1 MRNLTCDTFPLTSG
15 TCARI
20 LHKAKS
26 IDPAKGVL
34 QGLGTAA
41 THGLLNDGNDCHGG
55 IQMGRP
61 DNSMTAVR
69 HVALKI
75 LLLSVAFLAFV
86 ASAAFA
92 QSTVI
97 RDEYWGGN
105 TKIQKDSLGR
115 ASDITGMEVVA
126 DNEKITV
133 TISGPFFYNYVH
145 HLKGADKSPPGD
157 LYISSS
163 GWKVKGSAPH
173 AQDAFTKDEGW
184 DYVVSLFDKSV
195 YKLDWSKIQWTRPK
209 PGSVIY
215 RRDQA
220 WRGGYGE
227 FVSWADIKL
236 TDKSLVISFP
246 FTALLQDITPAEA
259 DDGVEGTD
267 GADGIGETAGE
278 DENMLNIG
286 LHWTMMCGNDIVEGA
301 FALPATI
308 YSDYEYDPEL
318 MILPSPTNLVS
329 GSPALASWSND
340 PQRGTILGWWPSS
353 SHRHSY
359 STYSNSDT
367 PDDPP
372 HKTPEPSSFLLLVGG
387 LSALG
392 FSLRTRQK

>member
-1 MRNLTCDTFPLTSG
+1 ME
-15 TCARI
+15 
-20 LHKAKS
+20 
-26 IDPAKGVL
+26 
-34 QGLGTAA
+34 
-41 THGLLNDGNDCHGG
+41 
-55 IQMGRP
+55 RP
-61 DNSMTAVR
+61 DNSMTVAR
-69 HVALKI
+69 HVTLKI
-75 LLLSVAFLAFV
+75 LLLPIVFLVLV

-92 QSTVI
+92 QSTMI

-115 ASDITGMEVVA
+115 ASEITGMEVVA
-126 DNEKITV
+126 DNDKITV

-145 HLKGADKSPPGD
+145 RLKGADKTPPGD

-163 GWKVKGSAPH
+163 GWKVKGSAPY
-173 AQDAFTKDEGW
+173 AQDTFTKDEGW

-227 FVSWADIKL
+227 FVSWADVKL

-259 DDGVEGTD
+259 DDGVEETD
-267 GADGIGETAGE
+267 GAE
-278 DENMLNIG
+278 DENMLDIG
-286 LHWTMMCGNDIVEGA
+286 LHWTMMCGNDTIEGA

-308 YSDYEYDPEL
+308 YSDYEEAET
-318 MILPSPTNLVS
+318 MMLPRPTPYLVP
-329 GSPALASWSND
+329 GPPPLVGWHNN
-340 PQRGTILGWWPSS
+340 PKEGTIPVWWPSS
-353 SHRHSY
+353 DHHHNT
-359 STYSNSDT
+359 TYTS
-367 PDDPP
+367 
-372 HKTPEPSSFLLLVGG
+372 HKTPEPSTVLLLVGG

-392 FSLRTRQK
+392 FSLRTRKK